1 VELKPRE
8 KTKEAKRARRVLDLL
23 RVRAALSSGSRID
36 QREGGMGGG
45 EEEKKRRE
53 RRVLGVYLVPG
64 TCGNFEPLDVN
75 LPRLNCFLPSLVSF
89 SLLY

>member
-1 VELKPRE
+1 MELKPRK
-8 KTKEAKRARRVLDLL
+8 KTNEAKGARRVLDLL

-36 QREGGMGGG
+36 QREGGMGRGE

-64 TCGNFEPLDVN
+64 TCGNFERLDVN
-75 LPRLNCFLPSLVSF
+75 LPRLIC
-89 SLLY
+89 